1 LKAKKMGVLE
11 IPAAALHRLGEIP
24 ALYAEPRWYAVWTR
38 SRHEK
43 TVAEQLERKS
53 VETFL
58 PVYET
63 IRQWKNGRHRVQL
76 PLFPGYAFTRIAL
89 RDRLEVL
96 KVPGVVRLVGFN
108 GAPTPLDDEE
118 IEGLR
123 RALAQGVRAA
133 PHPFLT
139 VGRRVRITAG
149 PLTGHEGILVRHKGA
164 MRVVLSIDLIQR
176 SILIDTDACSLEPL
190 LQTRTISPSWKGHR
204 GTFVAEF

>member
-1 LKAKKMGVLE
+1 VIETPINELE
-11 IPAAALHRLGEIP
+11 LGGGIAALYTER
-24 ALYAEPRWYAVWTR
+24 RWYAVWTR

-43 TVAEQLERKS
+43 AVAEQLERKS

-63 IRQWKNGRHRVQL
+63 IRQWKNGRHKVQS
-76 PLFPGYAFTRIAL
+76 PLFPGYAFVRIAL

-108 GAPTPLDDEE
+108 GTPTPLGDEE
-118 IEGLR
+118 IESLR
-123 RALAQGVRAA
+123 RALAQGARAE

-149 PLTGHEGILVRHKGA
+149 PLQGAEGILIRKKGDP
-164 MRVVLSIDLIQR
+164 RVVLSIDLIRR
-176 SILIDTDACSLEPL
+176 SVAVEVDSTGLEPL
-190 LQTRTISPSWKGHR
+190 W
-204 GTFVAEF
+204 

>member
-1 LKAKKMGVLE
+1 MGVLE
-11 IPAAALHRLGEIP
+11 IPAASLSEPSEMRAE
-24 ALYAEPRWYAVWTR
+24 YFEPRWYAAWTR

-43 TVAEQLERKS
+43 AVAEQLDRKA

-63 IRQWKNGRHRVQL
+63 VRQWKNGRHRVAL
-76 PLFPGYAFTRIAL
+76 PLFPGYAFVRIAL

-108 GAPTPLDDEE
+108 GAPTPLGDEE

-123 RALAQGVRAA
+123 RALAAGVRAE

-149 PLTGHEGILVRHKGA
+149 PLTGHEGILVRRKGA
-164 MRVVLSIDLIQR
+164 LRVVLSVELIQR
-176 SILIDTDACSLEPL
+176 SILVDADASCLAPVARAREWLS
-190 LQTRTISPSWKGHR
+190 KGR
-204 GTFVAEF
+204 L